1 MTDREFFRFRVKG
14 TVKLVFLLYLA
25 LILAGIVI
33 VRAVMPMCIH
43 WGWKTGMSAVVLA
56 VACKFQILYFFGGGM
71 FFAPDLPVSVL
82 LVSSWL
88 FAVFFLFSVLLI
100 SAEIVRGGC
109 LLYYAFRMR
118 KRPESFRRINNRVN
132 LVLLGAALLL
142 GTFGIW
148 NGRRIPAVRERTVV
162 LKNLPPE
169 ADGMRIAVLADF
181 HVDGLT
187 GTDFIEGIVKRTN
200 AQRPD
205 LIVILGDFVD
215 GSVALRGRE
224 LLSLK
229 ELSARYGV
237 YGIPGNHEYY
247 SGYDEWMKFLPT
259 LGIRMLPNAHV
270 VLLNGKLVLAGVTDP
285 AAFSRGGE
293 LPDVEKA
300 LKGVPPGTAK
310 ILMAHQPRLAV
321 NASSEGIDL
330 QLSGHTHG
338 GLILGLD
345 RLVKQYNSG
354 FVSGAYRVGDMVLY
368 VSNGSGI
375 WNGFPVRLGVPSE
388 ITVLKLL
395 RGK

>member
-1 MTDREFFRFRVKG
+1 MTDREFVWFRLKG
-14 TVKLVFLLYLA
+14 TVKLFFLLYLA
-25 LILAGIVI
+25 LLLAGIVI
-33 VRAVMPMCIH
+33 VRAILPMRIH
-43 WGWKTGMSAVVLA
+43 WGWKAGMSAVVLA
-56 VACKFQILYFFGGGM
+56 VACKFQILHFFGGGM
-71 FFAPDLPVSVL
+71 FFAPDLPVPVL

-88 FAVFFLFSVLLI
+88 FAVFFLFAVLLI
-100 SAEIVRGGC
+100 AADIVRGGWI
-109 LLYYAFRMR
+109 LYYAFRKQ
-118 KRPESFRRINNRVN
+118 KRPESFRIINNRVN
-132 LVLLGAALLL
+132 LALLGAALLL
-142 GTFGIW
+142 GTFGVW

-162 LKNLPPE
+162 LENLPTE

-187 GTDFIEGIVKRTN
+187 GTGFIEGIVKRTN
-200 AQRPD
+200 AQHPD
-205 LIVILGDFVD
+205 LILILGDFVD

-224 LLSLK
+224 LLPLK

-247 SGYDEWMKFLPT
+247 SGYEEWMKFLPT
-259 LGIRMLPNAHV
+259 LGIRMLPNSHV
-270 VLLNGKLVLAGVTDP
+270 MLLNGKLSLAGVTDP
-285 AAFSRGGE
+285 VALIRGGE

-300 LKGVPPGTAK
+300 LKGIPPGTAK

-321 NASSEGIDL
+321 KAASEGVDL

-338 GLILGLD
+338 GIILGLD
-345 RLVKQYNSG
+345 LLVKQYNGG
-354 FVSGAYRVGDMVLY
+354 FVSGSYRVGDMVLY